1 MQDKKKANSK
11 SKPSANK
18 VLVAG
23 TKVDVPVWLGKA
35 LADREI
41 VELKKP
47 LFLTTKYFNTVR
59 AGADV
64 VTMKTVSPYL
74 FEVVFK
80 LC

>member
-1 MQDKKKANSK
+1 MG
-11 SKPSANK
+11 K
-18 VLVAG
+18 VLIAG

-59 AGADV
+59 AGAEV
-64 VTMKTVSPYL
+64 VTMKTASPYL